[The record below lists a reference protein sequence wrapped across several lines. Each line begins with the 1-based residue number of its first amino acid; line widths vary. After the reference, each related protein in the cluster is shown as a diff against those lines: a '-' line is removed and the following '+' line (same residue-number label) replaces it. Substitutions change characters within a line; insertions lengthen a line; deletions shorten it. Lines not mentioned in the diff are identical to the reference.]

1 MQTHPKTTSHTG
13 TLYGKYIHPLY
24 RKVTTEGISLVA
36 ETHRTQLRE
45 MNIAVE
51 QLAAMNILECGGTGR
66 DALAWVH
73 LGAKAVTHIDLS
85 TENVLRLRTY
95 AAEHKLTNLNVIH
108 GDLLVVDVP
117 TNHFD
122 IVRSRGVLHRLAI
135 PALGLARYAS
145 WAKVG
150 GLLHFNAYRAGTYYY
165 YGVALL
171 RDLITS
177 KDFELVE
184 QALTHLK
191 VADNRSGILLDDLF
205 MPLQTA
211 TPSIMHGDLEKLGLR
226 ILWPNRPP
234 LKDVDHAG
242 HWPPPAVCDVLHP
255 DLPLKDELLH
265 FWVRKE
271 EAYQEPAESLAE
283 KLSYQEGTD
292 EIAVAKKLACAAQ
305 SLAAFERFSERA
317 KTMDPQKRIEAII
330 DIYLTHTFEISIK
343 EMSAEERHARLAQ
356 AFIKS
361 AAI

>member
-1 MQTHPKTTSHTG
+1 MRTHPKTYSDTG
-13 TLYGKYIHPLY
+13 TLYGKYIDPLY
-24 RKVTTEGISLVA
+24 RKINAEGISLVA
-36 ETHRTQLRE
+36 ETHRTQLRDI
-45 MNIAVE
+45 NIAVE
-51 QLAAMNILECGGTGR
+51 QLADMSVLECGGTGR

-73 LGAKAVTHIDLS
+73 LGAKAVTHVDLS
-85 TENVLRLRTY
+85 TDNVQRLRGY

-108 GDLLVVDVP
+108 GDLLVVDMP

-122 IVRSRGVLHRLAI
+122 IVRSRGVLHHLAI
-135 PALGLARYAS
+135 PALGLSRYAS

-171 RDLITS
+171 RNLITS
-177 KDFELVE
+177 KDFEPVE
-184 QALTHLK
+184 QALTRLK
-191 VADNRSGILLDDLF
+191 VADNRAGILLDDLF
-205 MPLQTA
+205 MPFHTA
-211 TPSIMHGDLEKLGLR
+211 TPSIVYGDLEKLGLR

-234 LKDVDHAG
+234 LKDVDH
-242 HWPPPAVCDVLHP
+242 DVLHP
-255 DLPLKDELLH
+255 DLPLKHELLH

-271 EAYQEPAESLAE
+271 EVCQEPAESLAK
-283 KLSYQEGTD
+283 KLSYQEGAD

-317 KTMDPQKRIEAII
+317 KTMDPEKRIDAII
-330 DIYLTHTFEISIK
+330 DIYLTHNFEISIK

-356 AFIKS
+356 AFIQS